1 MLYAAHDAPCRK
13 CDGVPVS
20 RFLQTLASFGTA
32 RLIAMGAVI
41 AGLIAF
47 FLFVSSRVSDS
58 DLRLLYGDL
67 ELAESGRIV
76 EQLTSM
82 NVPYRVAD
90 GGRTILA
97 PADRVNELR
106 VTLAGEGLGGNIV
119 GYELFDRS
127 NGLGTTSFVQN
138 INRLRATEGEL
149 ARTIRE
155 INAVD
160 SARVHIVLP
169 ERELFEREEREPS
182 ASIVIN
188 TRGGVGQAQVSAIR
202 FLVSAAVPGLPA
214 QNISIV
220 DQNGTLL
227 ARSGRGASD
236 EAMMLSSLS
245 QKRQQLEDYYRG
257 HVEQLLS
264 RTLGPNRVRAQVA
277 VELDESAMTT
287 SEESYDPDT
296 QVARSTRT
304 IEETSLDTEG
314 TPQNVSVANNLP
326 DAQEDDGNGEGPR
339 SQSERIEE
347 TINYEI
353 SRVTRQIVEQPGS
366 IERLSV
372 AVLVDGQYSTD
383 ANGERVYEERS
394 EAELEQIAALVRSA
408 VGYDANRGDVVEVAN
423 MRFAEPETPE
433 MEAAETFRFFGLTK
447 DDLYKL
453 VELVLFGIVSLLV
466 LLLVVRPLVNRL
478 IAAIPEAAPAGA
490 GQARLEG
497 GDAPPALEGPDAYR
511 MPGQI
516 EGPASE
522 GAGTAL
528 AASGGGQGEALSV
541 DQVDNRLRESSVKKV
556 GDIVRSHPEESAA
569 IIRSWMYAE

>member
-1 MLYAAHDAPCRK
+1 
-13 CDGVPVS
+13 
-20 RFLQTLASFGTA
+20 
-32 RLIAMGAVI
+32 MGAVI

-47 FLFVSSRVSDS
+47 FLFVSTRVSDS
-58 DLRLLYGDL
+58 DLRLLYSDL

-76 EQLTSM
+76 EQLASM
-82 NVPYRVAD
+82 NIPYRVAD

-97 PADRVNELR
+97 PADQVNELR

-138 INRLRATEGEL
+138 INRLRAIEGEL

-155 INAVD
+155 INAVE

-169 ERELFEREEREPS
+169 ERELFNREEREPS
-182 ASIVIN
+182 ASIVVN
-188 TRGGVGQAQVSAIR
+188 TRGGMGRSQVSAIR

-214 QNISIV
+214 RNISIV

-245 QKRQQLEDYYRG
+245 QKRQQLEDYYRR
-257 HVEQLLS
+257 HVEQLLA

-277 VELDESAMTT
+277 VDLDESAMTT
-287 SEESYDPDT
+287 DEESFDPDT

-304 IEETSLDTEG
+304 IEETSFDSEG
-314 TPQNVSVANNLP
+314 TPQNVSVGNNLP
-326 DAQEDDGNGEGPR
+326 DAEQDDEGASGPR
-339 SQSERIEE
+339 SQSQRVEE
-347 TINYEI
+347 TVNYEI
-353 SRVTRQIVEQPGS
+353 SRVTRRVVEQPGS

-372 AVLVDGQYSTD
+372 AVLVDGKYSPD
-383 ANGERVYEERS
+383 GNSGEVYEERS

-423 MRFAEPETPE
+423 MRFTEPEIPE
-433 MEAAETFRFFGLTK
+433 IDQAAPFRLFGLTK
-447 DDLYKL
+447 DDLYRL
-453 VELVLFGIVSLLV
+453 VELVLFGVVSLLV

-478 IAAIPEAAPAGA
+478 IAAIPQAAPAGA

-497 GDAPPALEGPDAYR
+497 GQAPPALEGPESY
-511 MPGQI
+511 
-516 EGPASE
+516 E
-522 GAGTAL
+522 GAGQIQGPAGQGAGKAL
-528 AASGGGQGEALSV
+528 AGPGGEQGGNISV
-541 DQVDNRLRESSVKKV
+541 DQVDDRLRESSVKKV

>member
-1 MLYAAHDAPCRK
+1 
-13 CDGVPVS
+13 
-20 RFLQTLASFGTA
+20 
-32 RLIAMGAVI
+32 MGAVI
-41 AGLIAF
+41 AGLVAF

-97 PADRVNELR
+97 PADQVNELR
-106 VTLAGEGLGGNIV
+106 VTLAGEGLGGNIL
-119 GYELFDRS
+119 GYELFDRA
-127 NGLGTTSFVQN
+127 NGLGTSSFVQN
-138 INRLRATEGEL
+138 INRLRAIEGEL

-155 INAVD
+155 INAVE

-182 ASIVIN
+182 ASIVVN
-188 TRGGVGQAQVSAIR
+188 ARGGLGQSQVAAIR

-236 EAMMLSSLS
+236 EAMMLSSLA
-245 QKRQQLEDYYRG
+245 QKRRQLEDYYRG

-264 RTLGPNRVRAQVA
+264 RTLGANRVRAQVA
-277 VELDESAMTT
+277 VDLSESAMTT
-287 SEESYDPDT
+287 SEESFDPDT

-304 IEETSLDTEG
+304 VEETSLDAEA

-326 DAQEDDGNGEGPR
+326 DAQQDNAGGGGPR
-339 SQSERIEE
+339 SQSERLEE
-347 TINYEI
+347 TVNYEI

-372 AVLVDGQYSTD
+372 AVLVDGQYGTD

-408 VGYDANRGDVVEVAN
+408 VGFDANRGDVVEVAN
-423 MRFAEPETPE
+423 MRFAETETPE
-433 MEAAETFRFFGLTK
+433 VEDIDSFSLLGLSK
-447 DDLYKL
+447 EDLYKL
-453 VELVLFGIVSLLV
+453 VELALFGIVSLLV

-478 IAAIPEAAPAGA
+478 ISAIPEAAPAGA

-497 GDAPPALEGPDAYR
+497 GDAPPALEGPDAYQTA
-511 MPGQI
+511 GQI
-516 EGPASE
+516 EGPSAE
-522 GAGTAL
+522 GAGGAL
-528 AASGGGQGEALSV
+528 AVSGGGQGGALSV
-541 DQVDNRLRESSVKKV
+541 DQVDDRLRDSSVKKV

>member
-1 MLYAAHDAPCRK
+1 
-13 CDGVPVS
+13 
-20 RFLQTLASFGTA
+20 
-32 RLIAMGAVI
+32 MGAVI

-47 FLFVSSRVSDS
+47 FLFVSTRVSES

-76 EQLTSM
+76 EQLSSM

-138 INRLRATEGEL
+138 INRLRAIEGEL

-155 INAVD
+155 INAID

-169 ERELFEREEREPS
+169 ERELFQREEREPS
-182 ASIVIN
+182 ASIIVN
-188 TRGGVGQAQVSAIR
+188 TRGGIGQSQVSAIR
-202 FLVSAAVPGLPA
+202 FLVSAAVPGLSA

-227 ARSGRGASD
+227 ARSGRGTGD
-236 EAMMLSSLS
+236 QAMMLSSLS
-245 QKRQQLEDYYRG
+245 QKRRQLEDYYRG
-257 HVEQLLS
+257 HIEQLLA

-277 VELDESAMTT
+277 VDLNESAVTT
-287 SEESYDPDT
+287 SEESFDPDT

-304 IEETSLDTEG
+304 IEETSLDEDAP
-314 TPQNVSVANNLP
+314 PQNVSVANNLP
-326 DAQEDDGNGEGPR
+326 DAQQDDDGAGGPR
-339 SQSERIEE
+339 SQSERVEE
-347 TINYEI
+347 TVNYEI
-353 SRVTRQIVEQPGS
+353 SRTTRQIVEQPGS
-366 IERLSV
+366 IARLSV
-372 AVLVDGQYSTD
+372 AVLVDGQYSAGAD
-383 ANGERVYEERS
+383 GGRVYEERS
-394 EAELEQIAALVRSA
+394 EAELEKIAALVRSA
-408 VGYDANRGDVVEVAN
+408 VGFDANRGDVVEVAN

-433 MEAAETFRFFGLTK
+433 VEEANAFSLFGLTK
-447 DDLYKL
+447 EDLYKL

-497 GDAPPALEGPDAYR
+497 GDAPPALEGPDAY
-511 MPGQI
+511 QT
-516 EGPASE
+516 GPAAE
-522 GAGTAL
+522 GSGTAL
-528 AASGGGQGEALSV
+528 AVSGGDQDGALSV